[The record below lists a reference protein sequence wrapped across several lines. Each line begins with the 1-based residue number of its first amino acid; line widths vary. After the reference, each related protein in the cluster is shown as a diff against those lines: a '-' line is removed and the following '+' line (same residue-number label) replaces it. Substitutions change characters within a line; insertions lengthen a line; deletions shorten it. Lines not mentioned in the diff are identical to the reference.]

1 MTGALLDEEAH
12 AAAGVRR
19 VGMNALSLLGA
30 YVLPRVFTVGAVV
43 VAARV
48 LGAERFGAYGAAAA
62 FAVILSVLA
71 TLGMHPLLVRDLARD
86 PAAAPRLLRAAH
98 LVKTVANVVMFAM
111 VYGLAR
117 PGAGLEGEARAA
129 ALLLGAAYAIGAY
142 GENLSA
148 YFQAVERMHVWTEA
162 SALFGVVTGVLGVLA
177 VWMTASVAW
186 FCAAP
191 LAGQTVALV
200 WLLMRAPPA
209 VRQGARAQMADVMGL
224 ARSLVPFVA
233 AFVALTLHYKLDVLL
248 MQRWR
253 SAADVGL
260 YTAAYKFVDVFQALV
275 IVGASAL
282 YPRLSRAAQH
292 VARSSERTGEPGPR
306 WAGTRAT
313 EFALLAAVPMGGA
326 LHLASGGAVATLFG
340 ASYAGASPAV
350 GWLALA
356 LPALALNL
364 LGGYLLGA
372 AHRMGWVA
380 TLYASSLA
388 LKIGLNAV
396 LIPAWGPVGAGAAM
410 AITETAL
417 AGAILLVLRRNAQ
430 VVPGAR
436 AMGTAFGAAAL
447 LPLARLVD
455 DPTGGLVVGAGYLVA
470 VAALYALTGVVHPRV
485 RRVIGRALRE
495 REVVTQAP

>member
-1 MTGALLDEEAH
+1 M
-12 AAAGVRR
+12 
-19 VGMNALSLLGA
+19 LGFLPTRA
-30 YVLPRVFTVGAVV
+30 Y
-43 VAARV
+43 
-48 LGAERFGAYGAAAA
+48 
-62 FAVILSVLA
+62 
-71 TLGMHPLLVRDLARD
+71 
-86 PAAAPRLLRAAH
+86 
-98 LVKTVANVVMFAM
+98 
-111 VYGLAR
+111 R
-117 PGAGLEGEARAA
+117 PGTP
-129 ALLLGAAYAIGAY
+129 GATTFLSPLSGTFNY
-142 GENLSA
+142 GWDS
-148 YFQAVERMHVWTEA
+148 F
-162 SALFGVVTGVLGVLA
+162 
-177 VWMTASVAW
+177 
-186 FCAAP
+186 
-191 LAGQTVALV
+191 
-200 WLLMRAPPA
+200 
-209 VRQGARAQMADVMGL
+209 
-224 ARSLVPFVA
+224 
-233 AFVALTLHYKLDVLL
+233 
-248 MQRWR
+248 
-253 SAADVGL
+253 AADVGL